1 MDQQNFGFLKTEK
14 VYTVLE
20 LNNAVKKLIRME
32 FPDYVWVCGEIQ
44 DLRDRGTINLN
55 LVQKHAEADELIAQ
69 VNAVIFEN
77 IRPQITKRIK
87 ETDGAFELK
96 KDIEV
101 KLLCKVDLYVKTG
114 KFSLTV
120 IDIDPVYTLGKMAQS
135 RQRIIEE
142 LKAKGLLERN
152 KLLSIPQL
160 PLKIGLIT
168 SPDSAAYHDVVDEF
182 KKSGFGFK
190 LWLYGCYM
198 QGKLVETDV
207 LTALNFFNNL
217 CEDEL
222 DVIMIAR
229 GGGSTADLSWFD
241 NKKIAEAVAL
251 LRFPLLSAIGHEIN
265 TSITDMV
272 AHTFVKTPTKGAQ
285 FLIERVQSFLD
296 NLSKLGDEI
305 SLRALRFLEMSKKE
319 LETQAVKMDSAVP
332 RYFQFQKELL
342 LSQRVNMHNLV
353 KSALGTKK
361 QELLTSKEM
370 LEFHIHKF
378 FKDTLEGLKYREA
391 KIKLLDP
398 RNILKRGYSITYK
411 DKRAIKSIDDINEN
425 DIIETVI
432 YQGEILS
439 EVKSKG
445 TKDDS
450 SDHEKECGD
459 SN

>member
-14 VYTVLE
+14 VYSILE
-20 LNNAVKKLIRME
+20 LNNTVKKLIRAD

-55 LVQKHAEADELIAQ
+55 LVQKHPEANEIMAQ

-77 IRPQITKRIK
+77 VVPQIVKRIK
-87 ETDGAFELK
+87 ETNGAFELK

-120 IDIDPVYTLGKMAQS
+120 FDIDTVYTLGKMAQS

-152 KLLSIPQL
+152 KLILMPKI

-168 SPDSAAYHDVVDEF
+168 APESAAYHDVLDEF
-182 KKSGFGFK
+182 KKSKYGFK
-190 LWLYGCYM
+190 IFIYECYM

-207 LTALNFFNNL
+207 TAALNFFNNL
-217 CEDEL
+217 RTDEL

-241 NKKIAEAVAL
+241 NKKIAERVATL
-251 LRFPLLSAIGHEIN
+251 KFPLISAIGHEIN

-285 FLIERVQSFLD
+285 FIIERVKEFID
-296 NLSKLGDEI
+296 
-305 SLRALRFLEMSKKE
+305 SLADIEKRIGAGAENFINNSRKE
-319 LETQAVKMDSAVP
+319 LGLVTAKYESASM
-332 RYFQFQKELL
+332 RYFQLHKEE
-342 LSQRVNMHNLV
+342 LSSKRTNVFNF
-353 KSALGTKK
+353 AKK
-361 QELLTSKEM
+361 FLSIRFQELLGNNDILKLKLNTFLSDSRASIEHIESKVR
-370 LEFHIHKF
+370 I
-378 FKDTLEGLKYREA
+378 
-391 KIKLLDP
+391 LDP
-398 RNILKRGYSITYK
+398 KNVLKRGYSITLK
-411 DKRAIKSIDDINEN
+411 DSKPVKSIDDVNEN
-425 DIIETVI
+425 DIIKTVLYDGNI
-432 YQGEILS
+432 S
-439 EVKSKG
+439 SSVK
-445 TKDDS
+445 
-450 SDHEKECGD
+450 EKAKENEQE